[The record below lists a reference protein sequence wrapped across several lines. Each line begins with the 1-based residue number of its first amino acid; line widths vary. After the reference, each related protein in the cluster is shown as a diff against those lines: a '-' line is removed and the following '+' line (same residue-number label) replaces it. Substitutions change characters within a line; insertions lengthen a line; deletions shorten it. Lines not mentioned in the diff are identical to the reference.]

1 MTHKIAK
8 IWNRVSY
15 ETMIFIAFLIRFLST
30 RALDLD
36 TWSSAWDAMDYSMGN
51 GSRLLIGRGEN
62 KMTEG
67 QVLDVAKEAIYTII
81 ICSAPM
87 LIISLV
93 VGLIVSI
100 FQTVTSIQEQTLTF
114 VPKIIAVFV
123 GLMIFGSWILT
134 NLTEFVTTLWSNF
147 SMYLG

>member
-1 MTHKIAK
+1 
-8 IWNRVSY
+8 
-15 ETMIFIAFLIRFLST
+15 
-30 RALDLD
+30 
-36 TWSSAWDAMDYSMGN
+36 
-51 GSRLLIGRGEN
+51 
-62 KMTEG
+62 MTEG
-67 QVLDVAKEAIYTII
+67 QVLDIAKEAIYTII

-123 GLMIFGSWILT
+123 GIMIFGSWILT

-147 SMYLG
+147 SISLG

>member
-1 MTHKIAK
+1 
-8 IWNRVSY
+8 
-15 ETMIFIAFLIRFLST
+15 
-30 RALDLD
+30 
-36 TWSSAWDAMDYSMGN
+36 
-51 GSRLLIGRGEN
+51 
-62 KMTEG
+62 MTEG

-100 FQTVTSIQEQTLTF
+100 FQTVTSIQETLTF